1 MKKFRQIAAIVL
13 IAFLIIL
20 YLSTLIT
27 GIFATE
33 ASNKLFMFSIVMTFF
48 VPVVMYI
55 LNMFA
60 KLFKNSDATVTDE
73 TDENDTK
80 DSNDNN

>member
-27 GIFATE
+27 GIFATK
-33 ASNKLFMFSIVMTFF
+33 ASNKLFMFSIAMTFF

-60 KLFKNSDATVTDE
+60 KLFKNSDATIVDE
-73 TDENDTK
+73 DDENDTK
-80 DSNDNN
+80 NNDENN